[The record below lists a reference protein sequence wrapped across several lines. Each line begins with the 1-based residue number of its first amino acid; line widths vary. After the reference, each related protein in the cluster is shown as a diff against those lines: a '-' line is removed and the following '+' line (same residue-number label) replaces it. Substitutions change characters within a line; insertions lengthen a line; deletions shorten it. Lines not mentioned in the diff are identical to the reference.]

1 MMSPP
6 VAAADAV
13 GNDAA
18 MIEWQRGQPA
28 QEIDTPALI
37 LDIGAAERNIRK
49 MADRFAGRPTRLRPH
64 VKTHKT
70 PILAHKQLAAG
81 AIGVTCAK
89 LSEAEVMIAAGI
101 PEVLVS
107 SEVVGPA
114 KVARLV
120 ALSRHA
126 RVITVVDDA
135 AAARAISGAAAAA
148 GLRIPALVD
157 VDVGQG
163 RTGVLPGEPALA
175 LAREVAAM
183 PGLALSGV
191 QGYEGHLQHVTRAA
205 ERADSCRK
213 AMQALTAT
221 AELLRGAGL
230 PVDIVTTGGTGTHA
244 FAGEFPGITEI
255 QPGSYVVMDAHYGTI
270 EGVEFEQS
278 IFLLTT
284 VISKRR
290 PDIAVVDAGFKSASI
305 DSGMPGVRGFPG
317 AQFVFAGDEH
327 GHILFDGPRADV
339 HVGDKVELVPSH
351 CDTTINLHDVYWV
364 IRDGRLE
371 DVWPIAARG
380 KIR

>member
-1 MMSPP
+1 
-6 VAAADAV
+6 
-13 GNDAA
+13 

-28 QEIDTPALI
+28 GEIDTPALM

-107 SEVVGPA
+107 SEIVGPA

-135 AAARAISGAAAAA
+135 AAARALSDAAAAA

-157 VDVGQG
+157 LDLGQG
-163 RTGVLPGEPALA
+163 RTGVPPGEPARA
-175 LAREVAAM
+175 RAREVAAM
-183 PGLALSGV
+183 PGLALAGV

-205 ERADSCRK
+205 ERAEACQK
-213 AMQALTAT
+213 AMRALTDT
-221 AELLRGAGL
+221 AGLLRGAGL
-230 PVDIVTTGGTGTHA
+230 PVEIVTTGGTGTHA
-244 FAGEFPGITEI
+244 FAGEFPGVTEI
-255 QPGSYVVMDAHYGTI
+255 QPGSYVVMDTHYGTI
-270 EGVEFEQS
+270 EGVEFEQA
-278 IFLLTT
+278 IFLLAT
-284 VISKRR
+284 VISKTRA
-290 PDIAVVDAGFKSASI
+290 DTAVVDAGFKSASL
-305 DSGMPGVRGFPG
+305 DSGMPGVRRVLG
-317 AQFVFAGDEH
+317 AMGAPRGQAAPRAEASGAEFLFAGDEH
-327 GHILFDGPRADV
+327 GLVVFDGPRADV
-339 HVGDKVELVPSH
+339 RVGDKIELVPSH

-364 IRDGRLE
+364 VRDGRLE